1 MIYINNTNKT
11 NRHNKNKKKSRSNT
25 TKKFIKAKC
34 APSAEKKDYTCY
46 SDSALIKMRNLW
58 NARHPDSKINT
69 DISREIW
76 KQLKLNMEDVCNSEN
91 CWLKQG
97 FIENNLDSEL
107 TSYTFAPTS
116 PKSWS
121 KNKNEWLS
129 SVDIEKVMKQ
139 FEHKYKCFSFIGPSP
154 IDFDAHMLY
163 NECVWE
169 ELCHFD
175 LKSYISRGK
184 NKIGI
189 IFNTDPHYKNG
200 SHWISLFINIRKGYI
215 FYFDSNGN
223 PVPKEIQVL
232 VDRIIK
238 QSKELSIDLK
248 FDQNYPMEH
257 QFSNTE
263 CGMYSLYFIIQLLR
277 DTHNID
283 FFKNHRIKDKEME
296 KLRTEYFNG
305 SS

>member
-1 MIYINNTNKT
+1 MSTLKSP
-11 NRHNKNKKKSRSNT
+11 KNKRTKTLKRKLKKAT
-25 TKKFIKAKC
+25 TPKFVKSSC
-34 APSAEKKDYTCY
+34 APTSEKKDYTCY
-46 SDSALIKMRNLW
+46 SDTALTKMKNLW
-58 NARHPDSKINT
+58 NARHPDTKI
-69 DISREIW
+69 DSDVPREIW
-76 KQLKLNMEDVCNSEN
+76 KHLKTNLQEVCDSEN

-97 FIENNLDSEL
+97 FIANNLDSEL
-107 TSYTFAPTS
+107 TSYTFAPNS

-139 FEHKYKCFSFIGPSP
+139 FEKKYKCFEFIGPSP

-169 ELCHFD
+169 ELCHFN
-175 LKSYISRGK
+175 LKTLLSKGK

-200 SHWISLFINIRKGYI
+200 SHWISLFIHVKKGYI

-223 PVPKEIQVL
+223 EVPKEIKVL
-232 VDRIIK
+232 VDRVLEQAKALNIP
-238 QSKELSIDLK
+238 LA

-257 QFSNTE
+257 QYSNTE

-277 DTHNID
+277 ETHNID
-283 FFKNHRIKDKEME
+283 FFKNHRIKDKDME
-296 KLRTEYFNG
+296 TLRGEYFNI
-305 SS
+305 SK